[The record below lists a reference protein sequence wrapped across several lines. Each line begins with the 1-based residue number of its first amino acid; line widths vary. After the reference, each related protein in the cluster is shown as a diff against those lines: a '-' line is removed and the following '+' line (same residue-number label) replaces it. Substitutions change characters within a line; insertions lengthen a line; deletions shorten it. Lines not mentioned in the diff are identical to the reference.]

1 MLIWGARGGGG
12 TALSLQLQ
20 AIDSLAVLQ
29 DFEDKSEPGEE
40 FFEKDPKYL
49 VME

>member
-1 MLIWGARGGGG
+1 MGGG

>member
-1 MLIWGARGGGG
+1 MLIWGGRWGEKQHCHF
-12 TALSLQLQ
+12 SWK

-40 FFEKDPKYL
+40 FFEKDPENL
-49 VME
+49 VVE